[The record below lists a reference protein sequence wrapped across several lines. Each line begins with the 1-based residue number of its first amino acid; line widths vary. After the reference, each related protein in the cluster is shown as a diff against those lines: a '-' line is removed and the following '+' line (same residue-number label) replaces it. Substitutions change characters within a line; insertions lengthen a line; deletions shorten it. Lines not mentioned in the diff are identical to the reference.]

1 MKRVLTAVIALVTVA
16 AASGGPKAAEP
27 CSELRQ
33 ASNSATMQV
42 PAGAMVS
49 EIESDG
55 VFGCQHLYDARKAG
69 PLDQLSD
76 TDLRSGEC
84 ARFAKG
90 EHVYSIDKGWS
101 STTTDP
107 DGRRISPSLYSVR
120 RVGGGPTYYVVGDPP
135 L

>member
-1 MKRVLTAVIALVTVA
+1 MKPVFTVFIALVTVA
-16 AASGGPKAAEP
+16 ASSGGPKAAEP

-33 ASNSATMQV
+33 ASNSAMVQI

-49 EIESDG
+49 EIKSDG
-55 VFGCQHLYDARKAG
+55 IFGCQHLDDARKAG

-76 TDLRSGEC
+76 ADLRSGEC

-107 DGRRISPSLYSVR
+107 DGRRISPSLYSVG
-120 RVGGGPTYYVVGDPP
+120 RVGGGPTYYVVGARP

>member
-49 EIESDG
+49 EKS
-55 VFGCQHLYDARKAG
+55 KAMG
-69 PLDQLSD
+69 
-76 TDLRSGEC
+76 
-84 ARFAKG
+84 
-90 EHVYSIDKGWS
+90 
-101 STTTDP
+101 
-107 DGRRISPSLYSVR
+107 YSVASTSMMPAKR
-120 RVGGGPTYYVVGDPP
+120 GRWTN
-135 L
+135 